1 MKNAIES
8 IQLNTKEFLI
18 DGIGKITNY
27 QEANVLISNLSNIDT
42 FFRNQDDF
50 STLLELLKPTSVI
63 CEKTD
68 RREYG
73 DFQTPSLLTNSIC
86 SYIVNGGISP
96 DILIEPTFGK
106 GSFIIS
112 ALEHFPRLKAVYG
125 IEINESYYWQ
135 TKFAILELFINEPST
150 NKPRIFL
157 YLDTIFNF
165 DLGIISK
172 SIGDNS
178 VLILGNPP
186 WVTNSELGRLNS
198 NNLPKKSNLKF
209 LNGLDAITGKGN
221 FDIAEYIILMML
233 DSFSKYNGYMAI
245 LIKNSIIRNLIYD
258 LPRTNYTINNLTAL
272 SIDAKRSFNASVE
285 ASLFKCDFEH
295 SSSPLICKVS
305 SLTSP
310 FLVENE
316 FGWVN
321 DKFVSDVVLY
331 EKTMNYDGDCP
342 YIWRQGIKHDCSKIM
357 ELDFVNNKYVNGL
370 KEELDIENEPIYG
383 LIKSSDL
390 GSLVIEKPR
399 KYVIVTQERVG
410 EDTSHLQK
418 KYPKLY
424 QYLTENNELFD
435 KRKSSIYNDK
445 PPFSIFGIGN
455 YSFKPYKVS
464 ISGLYKRSQFSLIFP
479 DDIKPI
485 MLDDTCYFLGFDDI
499 SEAIFVWAIL
509 NSDQIQQFLKS
520 IVFIDAKRPYTKDIL
535 MRIDI
540 DKVAQEFTYSEI
552 IDQINSL
559 DKRLL
564 TNIIDDKWYEFIE
577 KVNTEKSENK
587 QLSLFEIENGTS

>member
-8 IQLNTKEFLI
+8 IQLNTKKFLI
-18 DGIGKITNY
+18 EGIGKIANY

-50 STLLELLKPTSVI
+50 STLLELLRPTSVI

-86 SYIVNGGISP
+86 SYIVNRGISP

-112 ALEHFPRLKAVYG
+112 ALEHFPKLKSVYG
-125 IEINESYYWQ
+125 IEIDESYYWQ
-135 TKFAILELFINEPST
+135 TKFEILELFINKPLA

-157 YLDTIFNF
+157 YLDNIFDF

-172 SIGDNS
+172 SIGDDRI
-178 VLILGNPP
+178 LILGNPP

-198 NNLPKKSNLKF
+198 NNLPRKSNLKSH
-209 LNGLDAITGKGN
+209 NGLDAITGKGN

-233 DSFSKYNGYMAI
+233 DSFSKYNGYLAM
-245 LIKNSIIRNLIYD
+245 LVKNSVIRNLIYD
-258 LPRTNYTINNLTAL
+258 LPRKNYTISNLTAL

-285 ASLFKCDFEH
+285 ASLFRCELGSNISTFT
-295 SSSPLICKVS
+295 CKVS

-310 FLVENE
+310 ILVENE
-316 FGWVN
+316 FGWIN
-321 DKFVSDVVLY
+321 DKFVSDVILY
-331 EKTMNYDGDCP
+331 EKTINYDGDSH
-342 YIWRQGIKHDCSKIM
+342 YVWRQGIKHDCSKIM
-357 ELDFVNNKYVNGL
+357 ELDLVNDRYVNGL

-399 KYVIVTQERVG
+399 KYVIVTQEKIG

-424 QYLTENNELFD
+424 KYLTENIELFD
-435 KRKSSIYNDK
+435 KRKSSIYKDK
-445 PPFSIFGIGN
+445 PTFSIFGVGD
-455 YSFKPYKVS
+455 YSFKPYKVA
-464 ISGLYKRSQFSLIFP
+464 ISGFYKRSRFSLILS
-479 DDIKPI
+479 DNSKPI

-499 SEAIFVWAIL
+499 FEAIFVWAIL
-509 NSDQIQQFLKS
+509 SSDQVQQFLKS

-552 IDQINSL
+552 INLIGFL
-559 DKRLL
+559 DERSI
-564 TNIIDDKWYEFIE
+564 TNMTEDKWYEFLV
-577 KVNTEKSENK
+577 KVSTGKPRDK
-587 QLSLFEIENGTS
+587 QLSLFDIEC

>member
-18 DGIGKITNY
+18 KGIGKITNY

-50 STLLELLKPTSVI
+50 STLLELLKPTYAI

-86 SYIVNGGISP
+86 SYIVNGDISP

-112 ALEHFPRLKAVYG
+112 ALKYFPKLKSVYG
-125 IEINESYYWQ
+125 IEIDESYYWQ
-135 TKFAILELFINEPST
+135 TKFAIIELFINEPST

-157 YLDTIFNF
+157 YLDNVFNF

-172 SIGDNS
+172 SIGNNS

-198 NNLPKKSNLKF
+198 NNLPKKSNLKS

-272 SIDAKRSFNASVE
+272 SIDAKR
-285 ASLFKCDFEH
+285 
-295 SSSPLICKVS
+295 
-305 SLTSP
+305 
-310 FLVENE
+310 
-316 FGWVN
+316 
-321 DKFVSDVVLY
+321 
-331 EKTMNYDGDCP
+331 
-342 YIWRQGIKHDCSKIM
+342 
-357 ELDFVNNKYVNGL
+357 
-370 KEELDIENEPIYG
+370 
-383 LIKSSDL
+383 
-390 GSLVIEKPR
+390 
-399 KYVIVTQERVG
+399 
-410 EDTSHLQK
+410 
-418 KYPKLY
+418 
-424 QYLTENNELFD
+424 
-435 KRKSSIYNDK
+435 
-445 PPFSIFGIGN
+445 
-455 YSFKPYKVS
+455 
-464 ISGLYKRSQFSLIFP
+464 
-479 DDIKPI
+479 
-485 MLDDTCYFLGFDDI
+485 
-499 SEAIFVWAIL
+499 
-509 NSDQIQQFLKS
+509 
-520 IVFIDAKRPYTKDIL
+520 
-535 MRIDI
+535 
-540 DKVAQEFTYSEI
+540 I
-552 IDQINSL
+552 I
-559 DKRLL
+559 
-564 TNIIDDKWYEFIE
+564 
-577 KVNTEKSENK
+577 
-587 QLSLFEIENGTS
+587 